1 VEDIYDEFSFGQK
14 SAQAVK
20 DFLKYAGSG
29 WGRKPRFVIFAG
41 DATFDPRNYL
51 GLGNFDLVPTRLVP
65 TIQMEAS
72 SDDWFADFN
81 DDELAE
87 MAIGRL
93 PVRTAAEAQVVISKI
108 VSHDASQPGPTTL
121 LVNDRNDGYNFQQA
135 SRIAKGLLPKEA
147 EVVEVDRV
155 QMDDASAKA
164 AIMSNLNSGPK
175 LVNYLGHGSLGVWNG
190 SLLTIPDARTL
201 TNREQLSVFMM
212 MTCLNGLY
220 QDVSLESLGEVLL
233 KLPGGG
239 AVAVWASSG
248 MTEAQGQAAIDH
260 ELFRHL
266 FGGGE
271 ITLGEAII
279 KAKAGTG
286 DSDVRR
292 TWVLLGDPSMKLR

>member
-1 VEDIYDEFSFGQK
+1 
-14 SAQAVK
+14 
-20 DFLKYAGSG
+20 
-29 WGRKPRFVIFAG
+29 
-41 DATFDPRNYL
+41 
-51 GLGNFDLVPTRLVP
+51 
-65 TIQMEAS
+65 
-72 SDDWFADFN
+72 
-81 DDELAE
+81 
-87 MAIGRL
+87 
-93 PVRTAAEAQVVISKI
+93 
-108 VSHDASQPGPTTL
+108 
-121 LVNDRNDGYNFQQA
+121 VNDRNDGYNFQQA